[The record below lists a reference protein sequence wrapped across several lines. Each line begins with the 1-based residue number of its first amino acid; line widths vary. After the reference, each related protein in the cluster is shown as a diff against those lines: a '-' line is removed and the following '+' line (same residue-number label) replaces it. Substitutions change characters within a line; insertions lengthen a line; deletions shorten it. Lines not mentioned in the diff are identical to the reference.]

1 MANTTSIIW
10 PLEPHT
16 EIKHII
22 LRRYLNSWLPIISR
36 YHGKIVYID
45 GFAGPGEYSFGQDG
59 SPIIAIKAVLDHKF
73 KLGAKIR
80 MLFIEK
86 EEDRCKFL
94 KEKIKKIQWLALAM
108 LLLGVVL
115 VVGIKAFTFGWAEL
129 MILAATLLWSVENI
143 IAKKILR
150 NISSEVVGLF
160 RMGIGALMLISLSAL
175 TGKSSLILKLNAN
188 QLTYIVIGGTILS
201 FYVYFWYKSLKSAP
215 ASLVTMILT
224 FSVVV
229 GNILNGAFA
238 GIKIAEKDVL
248 SSILITTGL
257 MFVYLKIFAP
267 FAHQFFKKDDN

>member
-1 MANTTSIIW
+1 
-10 PLEPHT
+10 
-16 EIKHII
+16 
-22 LRRYLNSWLPIISR
+22 
-36 YHGKIVYID
+36 
-45 GFAGPGEYSFGQDG
+45 
-59 SPIIAIKAVLDHKF
+59 
-73 KLGAKIR
+73 
-80 MLFIEK
+80 
-86 EEDRCKFL
+86 
-94 KEKIKKIQWLALAM
+94 M